1 MRLNR
6 KKEREAWTAFVEGT
20 ESASSTPY
28 SKYRNEKALFNG
40 RKFDSKHEASVAAN
54 LQMLEARG
62 LIKELEYQVP
72 FILVPK
78 NGKLRAIVYRADFV
92 YRDPDG
98 TRHILDA
105 KGFKTQIYRL
115 KKRLMFEMGYE
126 IEEV

>member
-1 MRLNR
+1 MGLSR
-6 KKEREAWTAFVEGT
+6 KAEREAWTAFVEGR
-20 ESASSTPY
+20 EDASSRE
-28 SKYRNEKALFNG
+28 SKYGNTKAVFNG
-40 RKFDSKHEASVAAN
+40 RKYDSQHEANVAAN

-62 LIKELEYQVP
+62 LIKDVEYQVP
-72 FILVPK
+72 FVLVPK

-105 KGFKTQIYRL
+105 KGFKTQVYRL
-115 KKRLMFEMGYE
+115 KKRLMFEMGHE